1 MLLLLIFD
9 DLAIGLPVD
18 SLVLMNLLRIIIF
31 AVVNLIL
38 TIEVVLG
45 LLVVQRFLCA

>member
-1 MLLLLIFD
+1 MLLLIFD

-18 SLVLMNLLRIIIF
+18 SLVLMNLLRVINV

-38 TIEVVLG
+38 IIEVVLG
-45 LLVVQRFLCA
+45 LLVVQRFLGA